1 MHVLRAK
8 ATIIIEVIVLVIL
21 FTIIGF
27 IIRLLA
33 PIFVG
38 IIILIIILVGGAWL
52 YTNLVYVSSSR
63 CRYAPTYGAF
73 SNEVMTQ

>member
-1 MHVLRAK
+1 MVLRAI
-8 ATIIIEVIVLVIL
+8 ASIIIAVIVLIIL
-21 FTIIGF
+21 VAIIGF

-38 IIILIIILVGGAWL
+38 VIILIILVVGGAWL
-52 YTNLVYVSSSR
+52 YTNFVYVSSSR
-63 CRYAPTYGAF
+63 CRYAPTDGAF